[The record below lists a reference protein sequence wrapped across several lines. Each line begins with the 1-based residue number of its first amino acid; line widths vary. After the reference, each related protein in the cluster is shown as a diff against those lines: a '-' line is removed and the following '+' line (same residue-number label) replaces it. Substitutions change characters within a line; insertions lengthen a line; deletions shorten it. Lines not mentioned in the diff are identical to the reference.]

1 MGDGVPEK
9 VIARRNAISVYQIEE
24 EKINQGTNSAS
35 SDSIIVYFK
44 TGELDSISII
54 GGTEGIY
61 YPAEWKGEIKSE
73 Y

>member
-1 MGDGVPEK
+1 MADGRPDR

-24 EKINQGTNSAS
+24 DKIKQGTNSAS

-44 TGELDSISII
+44 EGEADSISII
-54 GGTEGIY
+54 GGTEGIF
-61 YPAEWKGEIKSE
+61 YPADWKGEIKSE